1 MDNSKRESARIGHSR
16 VILLG
21 LTLLVTAGLLTACGI
36 VDRVT
41 GGNTDSAA
49 LDAHQ
54 KGSHDGGSTRTVCKF
69 ANDTLEEISGL
80 AASIKHPGIL
90 WAHNDSGDGPR
101 IYAVS
106 NTSCEIQATITLGGV
121 DPRDV
126 EAIAMGRNSDGDPVI
141 WVGDIG
147 DNLGTWTN
155 VRLYR
160 IPEPNSIKNQTIQAK
175 TYNLTYADGPRDA
188 EGLLVDP
195 RPGGRIWITTKR
207 MAADGGLYAL
217 PKSFISDGFGTAK
230 RVGSVPPMT
239 TDASFAPDGKSF
251 VIRTYLGAELFQ
263 GVPPGTDGQTIGL
276 PLQTQGEAITF
287 SSAGTGLYAASEGEA
302 SLWFV
307 PLD

>member
-1 MDNSKRESARIGHSR
+1 MDNSNRESARIRHSR
-16 VILLG
+16 VILLI
-21 LTLLVTAGLLTACGI
+21 LALFVVTGLLTGCGI

-41 GGNTDSAA
+41 GRGNDGAATDSPPE
-49 LDAHQ
+49 
-54 KGSHDGGSTRTVCKF
+54 GSHDGGSTRTVCKF
-69 ANDTLEEISGL
+69 ADDTLEEISGL

-101 IYAVS
+101 IYAVN
-106 NTSCEIQATITLGGV
+106 NTTCKIQATIALGGV

-126 EAIAMGRNSDGDPVI
+126 EAIAMGRNSAGDPVI

-147 DNLGTWTN
+147 DNQGTWPS

-160 IPEPNSIKNQTIQAK
+160 IPEPNKIKNQTVQAK
-175 TYNLTYADGPRDA
+175 TYNVTYADGPRDA

-195 RPGGRIWITTKR
+195 RPGGRIWIASKR
-207 MAADGGLYAL
+207 MAAESGLYAL
-217 PKSFISDGFGTAK
+217 PKSFVSDGYGTAK
-230 RVGSVPPMT
+230 RVGSVPAMT
-239 TDASFAPDGKSF
+239 TDASFAPNGESF

-263 GVPPGTDGQTIGL
+263 GTPPGVDGRTIGL

-287 SSAGTGLYAASEGEA
+287 SSAGTGFYVASEGEA